1 MTLKIIF
8 RDFHYQL
15 RMKKYKYA
23 IIFKII
29 SVLIFIEIV
38 KPTIY
43 E

>member
-1 MTLKIIF
+1 
-8 RDFHYQL
+8 
-15 RMKKYKYA
+15 MKKYKYA